1 MIARDRL
8 LDNEILSVLYLIKKN
23 RYRIK
28 MQNIDT
34 LVHCKHLVPVEPAGT
49 VYNDYSIAIDDGII
63 IDLLPITEANNK
75 YTANTTTRLDTHIV
89 LPGLVNIHG
98 HAAMTLMR
106 GIADDLP
113 LMTWL
118 QDHIWPAEA
127 ACVSADFVYDGSLH
141 ACAEMLL
148 SGTTCFTDM
157 YFFPEEVAR
166 AAETAHMRASVGL
179 ITINFPSAW
188 AQNPDEYL
196 SKGIRLHDQLRGH
209 NLVKTSFAPHAPY
222 TVSDEPLKKII
233 TYAEELD
240 IPIQMH
246 IHETAFEIEE
256 SIKQTQQRPLQRLKE
271 MGLLTPRLIAV
282 HMTQLTDEEIAEL
295 AEYGVHVAHCPE
307 SNLKLASG
315 FCPLQKLLNAGVNVG
330 LGTDGAASNNDLD
343 MFGEMRTA
351 AMLAKGVAG
360 DASAVSAEQA
370 LRMATINGARALGR
384 EDEIG
389 SIEVGKAA
397 DITAVDIN
405 YIDSQPVFDP
415 ISHLVYVCGR
425 QHVTDVWVAGKHVVK
440 DAELTTVD
448 RQDILNKATDWQH
461 SIVTAIEKTN

>member
-1 MIARDRL
+1 
-8 LDNEILSVLYLIKKN
+8 
-23 RYRIK
+23 

-34 LVHCKHLVPVEPAGT
+34 LILSKHLVPVEPAAT
-49 VYNDYSIAIDDGII
+49 VYDNYAIAIDDGKII
-63 IDLLPITEANNK
+63 ALLPTDEANNK
-75 YTANTTTRLDTHIV
+75 YQAQNTVDLTSHII

-98 HAAMTLMR
+98 HAAMSLMR

-118 QDHIWPAEA
+118 QEHIWPAEA
-127 ACVSADFVYDGSLH
+127 ACVSADFVYEGSLH

-166 AAETAHMRASVGL
+166 AAEDAHMRATVGL
-179 ITINFPSAW
+179 IMINFPSAW

-196 SKGIRLHDQLRGH
+196 QKGLQLHDKLRGH
-209 NLVKTSFAPHAPY
+209 TLIKTSFAPHAPY
-222 TVSDEPLKKII
+222 TVSNEPLEKII
-233 TYAEELD
+233 TLAEELD

-246 IHETAFEIEE
+246 IHETAFEVDD
-256 SIKQTQQRPLQRLKE
+256 SVKQSGQRPLQRLSDL
-271 MGLLTPRLIAV
+271 GLLTPRLIAV
-282 HMTQLTDEEIAEL
+282 HMTQLTDEEISQL
-295 AEYGVHVAHCPE
+295 AENGVHIAHCPE

-315 FCPLQKLLNAGVNVG
+315 FCPVQKLLDAGVNVG

-370 LRMATINGARALGR
+370 LRMATINGAKALGR
-384 EDEIG
+384 DDEIG

-397 DITAVDIN
+397 DIIAVNIDH
-405 YIDSQPVFDP
+405 IDSQPLFNP

-440 DAELTTVD
+440 DSQLTTINK
-448 RQDILNKATDWQH
+448 QDIMNSAAKWQQIIIDAT
-461 SIVTAIEKTN
+461 SKPN